1 MGKETIESRK
11 AKEEALLTCGRAE
24 KSQMST
30 EEFEKPRR
38 AQTFFLKILTYLEEE
53 EERKDPEIVLE
64 SKYLGAHIC
73 QRCISENHQKCSE
86 SKS

>member
-1 MGKETIESRK
+1 MGKETIEST
-11 AKEEALLTCGRAE
+11 EEALFDGQAE

-30 EEFEKPRR
+30 EKFEKPRR

-53 EERKDPEIVLE
+53 ERKDPEIVLELE

-73 QRCISENHQKCSE
+73 QRCISESH
-86 SKS
+86 